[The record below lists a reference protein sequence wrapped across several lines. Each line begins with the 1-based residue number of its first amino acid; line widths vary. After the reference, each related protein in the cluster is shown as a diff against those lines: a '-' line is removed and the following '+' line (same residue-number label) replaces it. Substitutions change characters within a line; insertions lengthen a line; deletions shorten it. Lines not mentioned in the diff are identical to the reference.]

1 MECNQDAFATIATFP
16 GATKKMTSVRVC
28 SYNIDAA
35 RREQTSPHQE
45 LHFENRAPRLLQNMR
60 EANADILCLQELRN
74 LDNCTIDVV
83 GMMHYVQR
91 TTGMASVG
99 PFYYAQDATS
109 FALVTLYA
117 RAKFVVEN
125 TGIIQLA
132 ASNAAPEHAKI
143 CLWTLFRCVTTGRRF
158 IVANTHFDVAPES
171 AKTQAI
177 QVCFPQLVDLA
188 SKHQCSVLCVG
199 DYNLFD
205 DLEGKE
211 HRKSIE
217 AYGFADVFHPLY
229 LDASDSAPVLSGT
242 FKGYSKTDKQAKKF
256 DAMSRLDHGYLFTP
270 ANALV
275 RLTPVGKAHSVG
287 ASVADIKAE
296 SLGSDH
302 LPCIRS
308 LLLQ

>member
-1 MECNQDAFATIATFP
+1 
-16 GATKKMTSVRVC
+16 MTSVRVC

-60 EANADILCLQELRN
+60 EAGADILCLQELRN

-91 TTGMASVG
+91 TTGMAAVG
-99 PFYYAQDATS
+99 PFYYAQDAAS

-117 RAKFVVEN
+117 RAKFAVEN
-125 TGIIQLA
+125 AGIIQLA
-132 ASNAAPEHAKI
+132 PAGSTPEHAKI
-143 CLWTLFRCVTTGRRF
+143 CLWTLFQCVSTGRRF

-171 AKTQAI
+171 AKTGAI
-177 QVCFPQLVDLA
+177 QACFPQLRDLA
-188 SKHQCSVLCVG
+188 AKHQCSVLCVG

-205 DLEGKE
+205 DLDGKE
-211 HRKSIE
+211 HRKAIE
-217 AYGFADVFHPLY
+217 AFGFGDIFYPLH
-229 LDASDSAPVLSGT
+229 LDASEQAPVLSGT

-256 DAMSRLDHGYLFTP
+256 EAMSRLDHGYLHTP
-270 ANALV
+270 ANALAH
-275 RLTPVGKAHSVG
+275 LSPTGKAHSVG
-287 ASVADIKAE
+287 ATEADIRAE